1 MSKNKKHRDGVVYST
16 DPDFNYNFFSE
27 TLGGQVDGDKNK
39 MALRVGIDRKQRGG
53 KKVTLI
59 TGFSGNTDDLETL
72 GKQLKTKCGVGGTAK
87 ENEIVLQGNH
97 KEKVIKWLLEWGYA
111 STKGTGGG

>member
-27 TLGGQVDGDKNK
+27 ALGSQEEVDKNK
-39 MALRVGIDRKQRGG
+39 MVLRVSIDRKQRGG
-53 KKVTLI
+53 KEVTLI
-59 TGFSGNTDDLETL
+59 TGFTGKSDDLEAL

-87 ENEIVLQGNH
+87 DNEIVLQGNH
-97 KEKVIKWLLEWGYA
+97 KDKVIKWLQEWGY
-111 STKGTGGG
+111 SGTKGTGGG